1 MRVTSIAATAVMV
14 DSNSSPMLRS
24 HCCFIVW
31 LEASWRSCL
40 SHECGAVGAVDVAV
54 HGCEDGA
61 ECAFLEDTGVG
72 CRRLPCCVSQRVV
85 TALPT

>member
-1 MRVTSIAATAVMV
+1 V

-24 HCCFIVW
+24 HCCFILW

-54 HGCEDGA
+54 QGCEGGAGCFSARMQALGA
-61 ECAFLEDTGVG
+61 EGY
-72 CRRLPCCVSQRVV
+72 RVV
-85 TALPT
+85 SRSASSLSYQLDPRKRGSLGR